1 MLTSILLWTVLPAQ
15 AAKVT
20 DLPPQWRGDF
30 GIGYGVT
37 VVPDSLVEDEVR
49 VGNRRS
55 IDHQID
61 YAGRLGLTDYLAFE
75 VVLPH
80 HASSQIRF
88 SDSNRMVYD
97 PILGTGTTLG
107 TDRVSDSELHGK
119 GMGGTWLRLLF
130 TPFSETTFAS
140 RGDQVS
146 WLLSLGMQ
154 TENKTSFWAVENGE
168 RGAGPASSAFE
179 LQSFWSV
186 QNNRTEPYLGVDWTR
201 RSPTEIGG
209 IAIQDPSSIDLTTGM
224 EILLW
229 EDPTWANGLGSELA
243 LDLSVTFGH
252 QTWGDGISG
261 IQLPSVLSIS
271 EGTSV
276 TRSETQS
283 LWGGFG
289 LRWQPVRYVDW
300 TLQSAIGGPFGH
312 RLEHPYAVATTPAG
326 KLGWTVGT
334 NITFRLRDPLFD
346 AK

>member
-1 MLTSILLWTVLPAQ
+1 MLTSLLLLTTLPAH

-61 YAGRLGLTDYLAFE
+61 YTGRLGFTDYLAFE

-80 HASSQIRF
+80 HASSRLRF
-88 SDSNRMVYD
+88 SDSSRMD
-97 PILGTGTTLG
+97 G
-107 TDRVSDSELHGK
+107 VSDSEVSGK

-146 WLLSLGMQ
+146 WLLGLGMQ

-179 LQSFWSV
+179 FQSFWSV
-186 QNNRTEPYLGVDWTR
+186 QNSRTEPYLGVNWTR
-201 RSPTEIGG
+201 RSATKVGG
-209 IAIQDPSSIDLTTGM
+209 VAVQDPSSVDLVTGM

-261 IQLPSVLSIS
+261 LQLPSVLSIS
-271 EGTSV
+271 DGTSV
-276 TRSETQS
+276 TRGETQS

-289 LRWQPVRYVDW
+289 LRWQPVKYVDW

-312 RLEHPYAVATTPAG
+312 RIEHPYSVASTPAG
-326 KLGWTVGT
+326 KLGWTIGT
-334 NITFRLRDPLFD
+334 DITFRLRDPLFD